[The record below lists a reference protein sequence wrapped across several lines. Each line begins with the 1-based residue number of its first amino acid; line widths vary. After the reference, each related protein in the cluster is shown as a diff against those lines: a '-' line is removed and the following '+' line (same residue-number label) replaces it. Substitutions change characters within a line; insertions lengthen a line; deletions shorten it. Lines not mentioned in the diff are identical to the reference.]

1 MPCLPSASNAL
12 RIESVA
18 FAKPFPTKAKSD
30 MAIWIHLATPFGG
43 IWEHQCY
50 LGSHGQKKCKSFKR
64 FQRHDKPSQFCD
76 VSPPPPY
83 SELPWKVNG
92 ERNWRNRK
100 LWKTGTKNRAVPSG
114 PDTWLQKV
122 MMRNALRQNRRIIWG
137 EIKKSKLEAILTC
150 TSAEYPPDQAI
161 PQKSLKSQ
169 KWSMNPHK
177 FYSIFNDIPYQSYH
191 VFHIHLFSGL
201 RKNGTSDEA
210 EAPGTHSEPTFCHS
224 PPPLSWAFAA
234 RERTTRNDC
243 SCFSD
248 SFPRPN
254 SIETSKW
261 RSLKS
266 NYLNI
271 PSKRWN

>member
-1 MPCLPSASNAL
+1 MLLVEIICCLHSTWPSLRVRGHLAIWPFDCCLQRYEGKKYWRGEQSAPTSVHKARKKLCSSCSACLSSKNLSESVIVFMFKRRYRIQYIYNIISFHRYHIVALSSVALPPNTLSRCSFMPCLPSASNAL

-100 LWKTGTKNRAVPSG
+100 LWKTGTKNCVPSG
-114 PDTWLQKV
+114 PDT
-122 MMRNALRQNRRIIWG
+122 
-137 EIKKSKLEAILTC
+137 
-150 TSAEYPPDQAI
+150 
-161 PQKSLKSQ
+161 
-169 KWSMNPHK
+169 
-177 FYSIFNDIPYQSYH
+177 
-191 VFHIHLFSGL
+191 
-201 RKNGTSDEA
+201 
-210 EAPGTHSEPTFCHS
+210 
-224 PPPLSWAFAA
+224 
-234 RERTTRNDC
+234 
-243 SCFSD
+243 
-248 SFPRPN
+248 
-254 SIETSKW
+254 
-261 RSLKS
+261 
-266 NYLNI
+266 
-271 PSKRWN
+271 